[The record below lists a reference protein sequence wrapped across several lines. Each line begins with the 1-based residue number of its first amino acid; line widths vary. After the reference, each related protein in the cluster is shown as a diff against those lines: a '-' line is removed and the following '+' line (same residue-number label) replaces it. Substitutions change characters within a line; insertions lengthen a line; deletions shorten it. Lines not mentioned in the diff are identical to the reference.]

1 MTSSRSF
8 GGLVKVSRS

>member
-8 GGLVKVSRS
+8 GGLVKMWRS